1 MAKNAS
7 TIALE
12 ADPSD
17 PEDFDVSEAGVEE
30 ALEAR
35 RRRGG
40 RPKGS
45 TTSNKDQVT
54 LRLDRDVLAH
64 FKAGGPGW
72 QSRINEALRAA
83 SERLAQS

>member
-1 MAKNAS
+1 MMARNAS

-12 ADPSD
+12 ADPAD
-17 PEDFDVSEAGVEE
+17 PEDFDVSEEGVAA

-45 TTSNKDQVT
+45 TSSNKDQVT
-54 LRLDRDVLAH
+54 LRLDRDVLGRFRAT
-64 FKAGGPGW
+64 GPGW
-72 QSRINEALRAA
+72 QSRMNDALREAA
-83 SERLAQS
+83 ERLS